1 MLNFYQ
7 QLPAQYRDKS
17 KKYKNY
23 NTIKID
29 VPMRMIIIGASG
41 SGKTN
46 SLMNI
51 IHSMNAWDKIY
62 LFAKNLHQPLYK
74 YLMDAL
80 GGPKKENGILFASDT
95 IDELPDLDSFDSKM
109 QNLVVFDDMML
120 EDKKNLKKIESLYIR
135 GRHKSISPIFISQS
149 YFDTPKLIRKNADLI
164 VIKKISTKRD
174 LSMIAREYSLDKN
187 PDELMHMYNEIKKM
201 GFENWFLIDTVT
213 NDATLKYRMNFSAW
227 EN

>member
-7 QLPAQYRDKS
+7 QLPAQYRDKN

-23 NTIKID
+23 NQVKID
-29 VPMRMIIIGASG
+29 VPMRMVIVGASG

-51 IHSMNAWDKIY
+51 IHSMNAWDKIW
-62 LFAKNLHQPLYK
+62 LFAKNLQQPLYK

-80 GGPKKENGILFASDT
+80 GGPKKEGGILFASDT
-95 IDELPDLDSFDSKM
+95 IDELPDLDTFDSKM

-120 EDKKNLKKIESLYIR
+120 ENKNNLKKIESLFIR

-174 LSMIAREYSLDKN
+174 LSMIAREYSLDKSA
-187 PDELMHMYNEIKKM
+187 DELMAIYNKIKAM

-213 NDATLKYRMNFSAW
+213 NDPTLKYRINFSPIQ
-227 EN
+227 